1 MSKTMKIIPRKT
13 SYAVKYD
20 GTEESIQA
28 IKELYLKGLDTND
41 KSVLMHVDEE
51 TGRLLIIIKERRI
64 KLSGDPPFTKDDC
77 YFVSNYFD
85 KGDYMVMYPNRIN
98 NNYIINVCKPEAFR
112 QNFTEIKDETEKRP
126 D

>member
-28 IKELYLKGLDTND
+28 IKELYLRWMDAND

-51 TGRLLIIIKERRI
+51 TGRLLIILKERKI
-64 KLSGDPPFTKDDC
+64 TLSGDHPFTKDDC
-77 YFVSNYFD
+77 SFVNNYFD
-85 KGDYMVMYPNRIN
+85 KGDYVVMYPNGHFLN
-98 NNYIINVCKPEAFR
+98 TLYIDACKPEAFEQYFIEFSR
-112 QNFTEIKDETEKRP
+112 GV
-126 D
+126 